1 MHDPS
6 LNSTAILSFLN
17 LLYIKG
23 SLVCYKYNVLKIMQ
37 LINKNS
43 LILFVLFTN
52 SNIICTLTNLN
63 GQVLKSISAGSKKV
77 RGVKKITN
85 MTIFNI
91 IKVLYKHVL
100 FCKSPFLYLRV
111 KGSNKN
117 KAEFFKFLK
126 VKGFNILIVQE
137 KLLLPHGGCK
147 NPSLRKL

>member
-1 MHDPS
+1 
-6 LNSTAILSFLN
+6 
-17 LLYIKG
+17 
-23 SLVCYKYNVLKIMQ
+23 MQ

-63 GQVLKSISAGSKKV
+63 GQVLKSVSAGSKKV
-77 RGVKKITN
+77 KGVKKITN
-85 MTIFNI
+85 ITVFNMV
-91 IKVLYKHVL
+91 KALYKYVL

-117 KAEFFKFLK
+117 KTEFFKFMK
-126 VKGFNILIVQE
+126 VRGFNILTVQD

-147 NPSLRKL
+147 NSRLRKL